1 MRIALFIPCF
11 IDQLYP
17 NVGVGV
23 VRVLERLGHEV
34 WFPESQTCCGQP
46 AFNSGYWD
54 QARDVA
60 CGFLDAFADAEVIV
74 GPSGSCTAMVRNFY
88 PDLFRGHVREREAV
102 SLAARSW
109 EFSDFL
115 VRKLGVTDVGARFG
129 GKVTWHDAC
138 HGLRELGLHEGPRQL
153 LGAVRDL
160 ELIEMRPSNECCGF
174 GGTFSAKFPDISC
187 KMGEAKVRAI
197 EESGAD
203 WVASADSSCLM
214 QIAGILSRRGSRAKI
229 IHIAEILASE

>member
-17 NVGVGV
+17 NVGISV

-34 WFPESQTCCGQP
+34 GFPESQTCCGQP

-60 CGFLDAFADAEVIV
+60 CGFLDAFAGAEVIV

-88 PDLFRGHVREREAV
+88 PDLFRGHVREEEAT
-102 SLAARSW
+102 SLAGRSW

-115 VRKLGVTDVGARFG
+115 VRKLGVTDVGARFE

-138 HGLRELGLHEGPRQL
+138 HGLRELGLKDGPRHL
-153 LGAVRDL
+153 LRAVRGLDL
-160 ELIEMRPSNECCGF
+160 VEMRPSDECCGF

-187 KMGEAKVRAI
+187 KMGEAKARAI

-214 QIAGILSRRGSRAKI
+214 QIAGILSRRGSRAKP

>member
-17 NVGVGV
+17 NVGISV

-34 WFPESQTCCGQP
+34 EFPESQTCCGQP

-60 CGFLDAFADAEVIV
+60 CGFLDAFAGAEVIV

-88 PDLFRGHVREREAV
+88 PDLFRGHVREEEAT
-102 SLAARSW
+102 SLAGRSW

-115 VRKLGVTDVGARFG
+115 VKKLGVTDVGARFG

-138 HGLRELGLHEGPRQL
+138 HGLRELGLREGPRQL
-153 LGAVRDL
+153 LRAVRGLDL
-160 ELIEMRPSNECCGF
+160 VEMRPSDECCGF

-214 QIAGILSRRGSRAKI
+214 QIAGILSRKGSRAKP